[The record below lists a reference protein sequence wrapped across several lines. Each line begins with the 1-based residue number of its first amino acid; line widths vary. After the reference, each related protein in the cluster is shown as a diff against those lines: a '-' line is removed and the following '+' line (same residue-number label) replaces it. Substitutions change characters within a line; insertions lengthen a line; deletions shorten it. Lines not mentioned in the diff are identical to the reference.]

1 MAHRAVSFILQDSVR
16 FLEKMGETSTRR
28 KNCNRLGNI
37 IDIQSKTMKI
47 LRLAAWYG
55 LIFYSASAQL
65 GEVRASFFQ
74 PPGYERLAPD
84 NLIVN

>member
-37 IDIQSKTMKI
+37 IQSKTRKI
-47 LRLAAWYG
+47 LKLAAWYA
-55 LIFYSASAQL
+55 LIFYFASAQL

-74 PPGYERLAPD
+74 PHGYERLAPG
-84 NLIVN
+84 